1 MADDFAPIAKA
12 TTPAQRRAE
21 RADWFALDPANRDD
35 ELGLFARYRET
46 HDRRLRDEL
55 LERHRPLAEHCA
67 SRFTT
72 SGEQRDDL
80 RQVALI
86 GLLKAIERFDPTRH
100 VRFATFAF
108 PTIVGEI
115 KRHFRDRT
123 WMLTVDR
130 RRKELHVQVRA
141 AVDRLAV
148 ELGRAPRVSDVANA
162 LGRSEEDVLDAL
174 EIGSAIRSSSLDAP
188 LSERAQLALAND
200 AESSPEESDRRL
212 AVQHLLHRLNGFERS
227 VVYLRFYEDL
237 TQEEIADR
245 LGTNQMQVSR
255 TLRRA
260 LDRLAALAG
269 PARADL
275 A

>member
-1 MADDFAPIAKA
+1 VADESTRTEST
-12 TTPAQRRAE
+12 TTPAERRAA
-21 RADWFALDPANRDD
+21 RAEWFALDPSNRDD
-35 ELGLFARYRET
+35 ELGLFAEYRKSR
-46 HDRRLRDEL
+46 DRRLRDQL

-67 SRFTT
+67 GRFVS

-86 GLLKAIERFDPTRH
+86 GLLKAIERFDPARH

-123 WMLTVDR
+123 WMMTVDR

-141 AVDRLAV
+141 AVDRLTV
-148 ELGRAPRVSDVANA
+148 ELGRAPRVSDVAHA
-162 LGRSEEDVLDAL
+162 LGRSEEEVLDAL
-174 EIGSAIRSSSLDAP
+174 EIGSALRSKSLDAP
-188 LSERAQLALAND
+188 LGERAQLALTRD
-200 AESSPEESDRRL
+200 AEPALEDSERRL
-212 AVQHLLHRLNGFERS
+212 AVHRLLNRLSGFERS

-237 TQEEIADR
+237 TQEEIAGR

-269 PARADL
+269 PTQADY